1 MDATRL
7 RQRKRSAGAPAMR
20 QKNIRVYRNP
30 DRGQSV
36 TVTWGDGGEN
46 EYGDA
51 TEAAT
56 ALGCSPEWL
65 EKNLDDAFLASIGVS
80 ELDLYWDDSATWR
93 TDNVAR
99 TFSQGD
105 RVNLFGEITDVDTDR
120 GEVTVRILGV
130 PTSVTLSNENVVLL
144 ERGVHRQG

>member
-1 MDATRL
+1 
-7 RQRKRSAGAPAMR
+7 MR

-30 DRGQSV
+30 ERGRSV
-36 TVTWGDGGEN
+36 TVTWGNGGEN
-46 EYGDA
+46 EYRDA

-65 EKNLDDAFLASIGVS
+65 EKNLDDAFLESIGVS
-80 ELDLYWDDSATWR
+80 ELDLHWDDSATWR

-99 TFSQGD
+99 TFAQGD
-105 RVNLFGEITDVDTDR
+105 RVSLFGEITLVDDDK
-120 GEVTVRILGV
+120 GEVTVRILGI

-144 ERGVHRQG
+144 ERGAPRQG

>member
-1 MDATRL
+1 
-7 RQRKRSAGAPAMR
+7 MR

-36 TVTWGDGGEN
+36 AVTWGDGGEN
-46 EYGDA
+46 DYQDA

-65 EKNLDDAFLASIGVS
+65 EQNLEAAFLANIGVS

-93 TDNVAR
+93 TDGVAR
-99 TFSQGD
+99 TLSKGD
-105 RVNLFGEITDVDTDR
+105 RVSVFGEIAAVDNDR
-120 GEVTVRILGV
+120 AEVTVRILGV
-130 PTSVTLSNENVVLL
+130 TTSVTLPVENVALL
-144 ERGVHRQG
+144 ERAINPQGDASQKG

>member
-1 MDATRL
+1 
-7 RQRKRSAGAPAMR
+7 MR

-30 DRGQSV
+30 DRAQSV

-46 EYGDA
+46 DYRDV

-56 ALGCSPEWL
+56 VLGCSPEWL
-65 EKNLDDAFLASIGVS
+65 EQNLQAAFLSSIGVS

-105 RVNLFGEITDVDTDR
+105 RVSLFGEITLVDSSK
-120 GEVTVRILGV
+120 GEVTVRVLGV
-130 PTSVTLSNENVVLL
+130 PISVTLSNENVVLL
-144 ERGVHRQG
+144 ERGTPRQG

>member
-1 MDATRL
+1 
-7 RQRKRSAGAPAMR
+7 MR

-30 DRGQSV
+30 DRAQSV

-46 EYGDA
+46 DYRDV

-65 EKNLDDAFLASIGVS
+65 EQNLQAAFLSSIGVS

-105 RVNLFGEITDVDTDR
+105 RVSLFGEITLVDSSK
-120 GEVTVRILGV
+120 GEVTVRVLGV
-130 PTSVTLSNENVVLL
+130 PISVTLSNENVVLL
-144 ERGVHRQG
+144 ERGTPRQG